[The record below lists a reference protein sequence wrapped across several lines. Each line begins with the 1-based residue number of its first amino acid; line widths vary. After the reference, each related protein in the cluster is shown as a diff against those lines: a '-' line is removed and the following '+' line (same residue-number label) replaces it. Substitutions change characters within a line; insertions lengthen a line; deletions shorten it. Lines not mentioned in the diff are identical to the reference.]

1 MDQASAENPHGPPP
15 ASFRGVDVAGWLG
28 EGWRIFR
35 TAPSAFVVST
45 AIILVVLLMA
55 REFPLLFGLALR
67 PLVLGFYLVVDD
79 VASGRP
85 FGPSRLFKG
94 FSWFFPCLAAD
105 LLITIFTTVGLV
117 FLVIPG
123 LVVASWYLFTWLF
136 MMDRGLGF
144 WGAMEASR
152 GVARNDMT
160 GFFLFFLAIIFINVL
175 GALCLVVG
183 LFVSLP
189 VSAASVYAAYRA
201 SAGLKTMGAQPERV
215 I

>member
-1 MDQASAENPHGPPP
+1 MEQASSENPQPRPA
-15 ASFRGVDVAGWLG
+15 ASFTGVDVAGWLG

-35 TAPSAFVVST
+35 MSPPAFVVST

-55 REFPLLFGLALR
+55 REFPFFFGLAVR

-85 FGPSRLFKG
+85 FAPSRLFKG
-94 FSWFFPCLAAD
+94 FAWFFPCLAAD
-105 LLITIFTTVGLV
+105 FLITVFTAVGLV
-117 FLVIPG
+117 FLVLPG
-123 LVVASWYLFTWLF
+123 LVVASWYIFTWLF

-144 WGAMEASR
+144 WGSMEASR

-160 GFFLFFLAIIFINVL
+160 GFFLFCAAIIVLNVL

-183 LFVSLP
+183 LFVTLP

-201 SAGLKTMGAQPERV
+201 TAGLDTMGPRPERV
-215 I
+215 V

>member
-1 MDQASAENPHGPPP
+1 MDQASSENPHGPPS
-15 ASFRGVDVAGWLG
+15 ASYAGVDVAGWLG

-35 TAPSAFVVST
+35 MAPSAFFIST
-45 AIILVVLLMA
+45 AIVLVVLLMA
-55 REFPLLFGLALR
+55 REFPLFLGLAVR

-94 FSWFFPCLAAD
+94 FAWFLPCLAAD
-105 LLITIFTTVGLV
+105 LLITILTAVGLV
-117 FLVIPG
+117 FLVLPG

-144 WGAMEASR
+144 WESMESSR
-152 GVARNDMT
+152 RLARNDIT
-160 GFFLFFLAIIFINVL
+160 GFFLFYVAIIVINVM

-201 SAGLKTMGAQPERV
+201 TAGLKTMGTRPERV

>member
-1 MDQASAENPHGPPP
+1 VDQASSENPHRPPY
-15 ASFRGVDVAGWLG
+15 ATFTGVDVAGWLG

-35 TAPSAFVVST
+35 MAPSAFFVST
-45 AIILVVLLMA
+45 AIIFVVLLMA
-55 REFPLLFGLALR
+55 REFHLFLGLAVR

-94 FSWFFPCLAAD
+94 FAWFFPCLAAD
-105 LLITIFTTVGLV
+105 LLITLFTAVGLV
-117 FLVIPG
+117 FLVLPG

-144 WGAMEASR
+144 WGSMEASR
-152 GVARNDMT
+152 SLARNDMT
-160 GFFLFFLAIIFINVL
+160 GFFLFYLAIIAINVA

-183 LFVSLP
+183 LFVTLP

-201 SAGLKTMGAQPERV
+201 TAGLKTMGAQAEG
-215 I
+215 